1 VKGQEAVKRA
11 LEIAA
16 AGNHNVFRKEPL
28 LPAGTSV
35 LTILMIGP
43 LLPLKYLQ
51 NSTAK
56 DLKPK
61 IGNL

>member
-1 VKGQEAVKRA
+1 VNKECVIIGFN
-11 LEIAA
+11 I
-16 AGNHNVFRKEPL
+16 FRKEPL